1 MMLNSILLDYKN
13 KINSRLDILLPLSGQ
28 LYDSV
33 VTAARYSIL
42 DSGKRIRPI
51 ILLEFYRLCGGNDDC
66 AYHFAAALEM
76 IHTYSLIH
84 DDLPCMDDDDMR
96 RGRPSCHKQFDEATA
111 LLAGDALL
119 TEAFSTAAKTAGIPC
134 DRVVR
139 ALSALSS
146 CAGVNGM
153 IGGQLIDLE
162 SEGKTVS
169 VSTVNE
175 MCRLKTGALIKAAST
190 IGCILAGADDEK
202 ISSAAL
208 YAEKVGVAFQIVDD
222 ILDHEGDEAT
232 LGKPV
237 GSDDKNS
244 KNTFVSLLGIDEC
257 RKLASQ
263 LTDEA
268 LEILDSFDGDSAV
281 LKELTKYLLC
291 RNS

>member
-1 MMLNSILLDYKN
+1 MMLNSTLLDYKN

-33 VTAARYSIL
+33 VTAARYSLL

-119 TEAFSTAAKTAGIPC
+119 TEAFSTAAKTAGIPS

-146 CAGVNGM
+146 CAGDNGM
-153 IGGQLIDLE
+153 IGGQVIDLE

-190 IGCILAGADDEK
+190 IGCILAGADDKK

>member
-1 MMLNSILLDYKN
+1 MMLNSTLLDYKN

-33 VTAARYSIL
+33 VTAARYSLL

-119 TEAFSTAAKTAGIPC
+119 TEAFSTAAKTAGIPS

-153 IGGQLIDLE
+153 IGGQVIDLE

>member
-1 MMLNSILLDYKN
+1 MMLNSTLLDYKN

-33 VTAARYSIL
+33 VTAARYSLL

-119 TEAFSTAAKTAGIPC
+119 TEAFSTAAKTAGIPS

-153 IGGQLIDLE
+153 IGGQVIDLE

-190 IGCILAGADDEK
+190 IGCILAGADDKK

>member
-1 MMLNSILLDYKN
+1 M
-13 KINSRLDILLPLSGQ
+13 
-28 LYDSV
+28 
-33 VTAARYSIL
+33 
-42 DSGKRIRPI
+42 
-51 ILLEFYRLCGGNDDC
+51 
-66 AYHFAAALEM
+66 
-76 IHTYSLIH
+76 
-84 DDLPCMDDDDMR
+84 
-96 RGRPSCHKQFDEATA
+96 
-111 LLAGDALL
+111 
-119 TEAFSTAAKTAGIPC
+119 TEAFSTAAKTAGIPS

-153 IGGQLIDLE
+153 IGGQVIDLE

-190 IGCILAGADDEK
+190 IGCILAGADDKK